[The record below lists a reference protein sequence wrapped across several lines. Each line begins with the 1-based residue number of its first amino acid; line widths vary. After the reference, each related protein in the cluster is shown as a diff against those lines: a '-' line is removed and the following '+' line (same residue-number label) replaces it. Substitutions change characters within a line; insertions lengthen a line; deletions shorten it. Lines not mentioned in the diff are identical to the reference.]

1 MTSAMSSAASNG
13 PRQSPYP
20 VWFEK
25 CTVIT
30 GQTTFPSRCSGNSA
44 ALLPAWP

>member
-1 MTSAMSSAASNG
+1 MSCADSNG

-20 VWFEK
+20 VWLEK

-30 GQTTFPSRCSGNSA
+30 GQTTLPSRCSGKSA